1 LSEFDVTATRTE
13 GDLRARQI
21 FILAAIGLAAQVLT
35 ACATSS
41 SPVTFDLT
49 APADVDPTHVTRGQL
64 VVSVPTALPPF
75 DGDRLIVR
83 TGPQSLAVQKDS
95 QWSDSLPRLVQARLI
110 QSFENGHLLRSVGY
124 PGQGISANVVLN
136 SEIRHFEIE
145 AQTGE
150 ATVEIAGR
158 LVSANG
164 QILAA
169 RVFSAQAAGSTAD
182 GAASSAALDRAFGQ
196 VAQQMVAWAA
206 TKL

>member
-1 LSEFDVTATRTE
+1 MSGSDVTAAGTGGER
-13 GDLRARQI
+13 RPRRI
-21 FILAAIGLAAQVLT
+21 FYLATIGLAAQMLT

-49 APADVDPTHVTRGQL
+49 APTDVDPTHVSRGQL
-64 VVSVPTALPPF
+64 VVSVPTALPPL

-83 TGPQSLAVQKDS
+83 TGPQSLAVQKNS
-95 QWSDSLPRLVQARLI
+95 QWSDTLPRLVQARLI

-136 SEIRHFEIE
+136 SEIRRFEID

-169 RVFSAQAAGSTAD
+169 QVFSGQAAGSTAD
-182 GAASSAALDRAFGQ
+182 GATSSAALDRAFGQ